1 VFPEVV
7 FKDLKE
13 LSNTISTLKGVLPT
27 EAEIIQEEFVREI
40 NSMKEK
46 PIEKAKGE
54 DRYQEIP
61 INEYVCRKYFIHG
74 TERESKLTG
83 ADLAIEVEGQKLVF
97 YQAKREE
104 PSHRFEFDRR
114 QMLHLLWLNDEIIQ
128 RNLHKYPQIPHVF
141 SYKVPC
147 FYKLIFIDFAAPQF
161 SIKEERYVP
170 VRHVEFILGRR
181 KGASAKEFITGYLP
195 SEFQEALKLC
205 EAGSPDLVDENLK
218 KKIFLEYS
226 LMSNRLVAFLH
237 IR

>member
-1 VFPEVV
+1 MFPEVV

-13 LSNTISTLKGVLPT
+13 LSNTIGAFKGVLPT

-40 NSMKEK
+40 NYMKEK

-54 DRYQEIP
+54 RYQEIKL
-61 INEYVCRKYFIHG
+61 NKRVCRKHFIHG
-74 TERESKLTG
+74 TEKESKLTG
-83 ADLAIEVEGQKLVF
+83 ADLAVEVEGQKLVF
-97 YQAKREE
+97 FQAKREE
-104 PSHRFEFDRR
+104 PYYRFEFDRR

-128 RNLHKYPQIPHVF
+128 RNLHKYPQIPHSF

-147 FYKLIFIDFAAPQF
+147 FYKLIFIDFTRL

-181 KGASAKEFITGYLP
+181 KGAPAKEFTTGYSP
-195 SEFQEALKLC
+195 SEFQKALELC
-205 EAGSPDLVDENLK
+205 EAGSPDLADENLK
-218 KKIFLEYS
+218 RKIFLDYS